1 MNDAVSVFTLPQE
14 LVAEFNKI
22 VERYPTKASAL
33 MPVLWLIQDSNGYV
47 SDEAVVWISDNL
59 EITQARIREV
69 ISFYFMYRDK
79 PQAKHTLQVCH
90 NISCHIMKSRSIMA
104 HIEKKLSIKT
114 GQQTGDKMFA
124 LEGVECLGAC
134 GMGPV
139 MQVGSH
145 LYEELTIEK
154 VDEIIEGFRD
164 SSPMTPDTD
173 RKLEG

>member
-1 MNDAVSVFTLPQE
+1 MNDAGSVFTLPSE
-14 LVAEFNKI
+14 SVAEFDNI

-33 MPVLWLIQDSNGYV
+33 MPVLWLIQDSAGFI
-47 SDEAVVWISDNL
+47 SDDAVVWISEKL
-59 EITQARIREV
+59 EVTQARIREV
-69 ISFYFMYRDK
+69 ISFYFMYRDT
-79 PQAKHTLQVCH
+79 PQAKYTLQVCH
-90 NISCHIMKSRSIMA
+90 NISCHIMKSRSIMT
-104 HIEKKLSIKT
+104 HIGKQLGVKPGE
-114 GQQTGDKMFA
+114 QTGDGMFA

-154 VDEIIEGFRD
+154 VDAIIEGFRSD
-164 SSPMTPDTD
+164 QPVTPDTD